1 MAYYEWK
8 AGWGAVNNLLG
19 GCKGCSDGGAINN
32 LGGGGGGV
40 GCSSMNNRAFLIS
53 SSDIFVYAS
62 PWFWEEVVT
71 SLFMAIEVGVRY
83 FISKTK
89 YHWYTYGST
98 LLYFLF

>member
-32 LGGGGGGV
+32 LGGGGV
-40 GCSSMNNRAFLIS
+40 NNRAFLIS

-62 PWFWEEVVT
+62 P
-71 SLFMAIEVGVRY
+71 
-83 FISKTK
+83 
-89 YHWYTYGST
+89 
-98 LLYFLF
+98 